1 MIYFDRIVDDVFVGT
16 CPGSII
22 DVSRIKQAGITA
34 ILNLQTDLDFSVN
47 GIDWPLLEREYHRL
61 EIAAY
66 RCPIIDFDDDELKSR
81 LAATASTLND
91 MLQNQHCVYVH
102 CTAGK
107 QRSPSVVIGYLAWHR
122 EVALDRAV
130 QLVMQARDCDPP
142 VHVIE
147 SVDAL
152 QNRFQQPA

>member
-22 DVSRIKQAGITA
+22 DVSRIKQVGITA
-34 ILNLQTDLDFSVN
+34 VLNLQTDSDFSVI
-47 GIDWPLLEREYHRL
+47 GINWPLLEREYHRL
-61 EIAAY
+61 DIAAY
-66 RCPIIDFDDDELKSR
+66 RCPIIDFDDDDMTSR
-81 LAATASTLND
+81 LAVAASILND
-91 MLQNQHCVYVH
+91 MLEKQHRVYVH
-102 CTAGK
+102 RTAGK

-122 EVALDRAV
+122 EFGLDRAV
-130 QLVMQARDCDPP
+130 QLVTQARCCDPP

-147 SVDAL
+147 SVDSL